1 MMGSTVSRR
10 RLAGLAALVLAP
22 SIAPSVARARNVE
35 QSSATTTDALRY
47 MDSSRRLTVQAMING
62 QGPFSFLVDTGASG
76 SAISRELAEQ
86 LALPLQGTVQ
96 LHGLAGSQTVN
107 TVWVNSLQV
116 GRRMRGGMTLSVIER
131 DHLGAAG
138 LLGLEW
144 LGNNSLMLDY
154 ESRRMH
160 VGAALPLPDS
170 QTIVVK
176 ARTKSG
182 GLTLID
188 AVMPGARLQAFLD
201 SGSTT
206 TVGNLALLEVA
217 RRNRAIVGEVVEV
230 GLSSVTGQVLKGRLA
245 VLSRLGLGNITLRNV
260 PLVVGQ
266 VHTFDYWGMN
276 DKPAILIGSDI
287 LQQFETVAL
296 DFKRGE
302 VRFRVSDRG

>member
-1 MMGSTVSRR
+1 MMGSTISRR
-10 RLAGLAALVLAP
+10 GLAGLAALALAP
-22 SIAPSVARARNVE
+22 SWARAGNVE
-35 QSSATTTDALRY
+35 QPSATTTDALRY
-47 MDSSRRLTVQAMING
+47 LDAARRLTVQALVNG

-76 SAISRELAEQ
+76 SAISRDLAEQ
-86 LALPLQGTVQ
+86 LGLQPSGTVQ
-96 LHGLAGSQTVN
+96 LHGLAGSQTVE
-107 TVWVNSLQV
+107 TVRVETLQV
-116 GRRMRGGMTLSVIER
+116 GRRMRGGMTLPIVER
-131 DHLGAAG
+131 EHLGAAG
-138 LLGLEW
+138 VLGLEW

-160 VGAALPLPDS
+160 VGSVLPLPDG
-170 QTIVVK
+170 QTVVVK
-176 ARTKSG
+176 ARTKTG

-206 TVGNLALLEVA
+206 TVGNLALLEAA
-217 RRNRAIVGEVVEV
+217 RRSKAIVGEVVKID
-230 GLSSVTGQVLKGRLA
+230 LSSVTGQVLEGRLTI
-245 VLSRLGLGNITLRNV
+245 LSRLSLGAMTLRNV

-266 VHTFDYWGMN
+266 IHTFNYWGMN

-287 LQQFETVAL
+287 LQRFETVAL

>member
-10 RLAGLAALVLAP
+10 GLAGLAALALAP
-22 SIAPSVARARNVE
+22 SLARAGNVE
-35 QSSATTTDALRY
+35 QPPATATTDALRY
-47 MDSSRRLTVQAMING
+47 LDASRRLTVQVMING
-62 QGPFSFLVDTGASG
+62 QGPFPFLVDTGASG
-76 SAISRELAEQ
+76 SAISRELADQ
-86 LALPLQGTVQ
+86 LGLTRSGTVE
-96 LHGLAGSQTVN
+96 LHGLAGSQTVD
-107 TVWVNSLQV
+107 TVRVNSLQV
-116 GRRMRGGMTLSVIER
+116 GRRVRGGMTLSVIER

-154 ESRRMH
+154 ESRRMK
-160 VGAALPLPDS
+160 VGSVLPLPDS
-170 QTIVVK
+170 QTVVVK
-176 ARTKSG
+176 ARTKTS

-188 AVMPGARLQAFLD
+188 AVMPGAQLLAFLD

-217 RRNRAIVGEVVEV
+217 KRNNAIVGEIVDV
-230 GLSSVTGQVLKGRLA
+230 GLNSVTGQVLDGRLA
-245 VLSRLGLGNITLRNV
+245 VLSRLTLGAMTLRNV
-260 PLVVGQ
+260 PLVVGP
-266 VHTFDYWGMN
+266 VHTFDYWGMG
-276 DKPAILIGSDI
+276 DKPAILIGSDV

>member
-10 RLAGLAALVLAP
+10 GLAGLAVLVLAP
-22 SIAPSVARARNVE
+22 SLAQASNVE
-35 QSSATTTDALRY
+35 QPSVTTTDSLRY
-47 MDSSRRLTVQAMING
+47 MDASRRLTVQAMIND

-76 SAISRELAEQ
+76 SAISSELADQ
-86 LALPLQGTVQ
+86 LGLARRGTVE
-96 LHGLAGSQTVN
+96 LHGLAGSQTVHRVRVD
-107 TVWVNSLQV
+107 TLRV
-116 GRRMRGGMTLSVIER
+116 GRRTRAGMMLSVVER

-160 VGAALPLPDS
+160 VGSVLPLPDG
-170 QTIVVK
+170 QTVVVK
-176 ARTKSG
+176 ARTKTG

-188 AVMPGARLQAFLD
+188 AVMPGSRLQAFLD

-206 TVGNLALLEVA
+206 TVGNLALLEA
-217 RRNRAIVGEVVEV
+217 AKRSKAIVGDVVEI
-230 GLSSVTGQVLKGRLA
+230 GLSSVTGQVLAGRLA
-245 VLSRLGLGNITLRNV
+245 VLSRLTLGAMTLRNV

-266 VHTFDYWGMN
+266 VHTFDYWGISE
-276 DKPAILIGSDI
+276 KPAILIGSDI
-287 LQQFETVAL
+287 LQRFETVAL

-302 VRFRVSDRG
+302 VRFRVSARG